1 MAKKSEIIQMYIY
14 PLEKL
19 EQKRKVSQWQAI
31 KGNVDR
37 IVLFSNSRIPEIKHY
52 TVSVY
57 LKQGGQNN
65 YFIWEMHVYKVLT
78 LGKE

>member
-1 MAKKSEIIQMYIY
+1 MAKKSERIQMYIY
-14 PLEKL
+14 ALEKL

-31 KGNVDR
+31 KENVDR
-37 IVLFSNSRIPEIKHY
+37 ILVSSNRIPEIKPY
-52 TVSVY
+52 IVSIY
-57 LKQGGQNN
+57 LKQGGQNC